1 MTDLSIPA
9 LLVFHFQLTNYPAPL
24 LLEFDPT
31 ISIAEFILQS
41 TNRIRC
47 IHRIWRTD
55 IELVE
60 GHHAGITTNS
70 AALVAPTL
78 SNDEHS
84 TCTLIEKYKDN
95 YTQVSFFVRPV
106 ASVSETTLSQPP
118 IHLCLIQ

>member
-24 LLEFDPT
+24 LLEFEPT
-31 ISIAEFILQS
+31 ISLAEFILQS

-47 IHRIWRTD
+47 IHRLWRMD

-60 GHHAGITTNS
+60 GHHAGITTNL
-70 AALVAPTL
+70 AALAAPTFC
-78 SNDEHS
+78 NINEPP
-84 TCTLIEKYKDN
+84 CTLIEKYKDN

-106 ASVSETTLSQPP
+106 ASSSISESEAP
-118 IHLCLIQ
+118 IHLCSIQ